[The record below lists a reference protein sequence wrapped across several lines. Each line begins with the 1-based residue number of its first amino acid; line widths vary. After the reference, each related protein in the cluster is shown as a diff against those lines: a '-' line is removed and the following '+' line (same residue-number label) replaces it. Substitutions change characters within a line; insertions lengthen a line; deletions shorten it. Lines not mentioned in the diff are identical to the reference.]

1 MSVDKNTVLIAEQ
14 VGLFLIPM
22 LRDLAKAQSADAF
35 AAVQAGLV
43 ELRTAAEQHRATL
56 AGDIAALRA
65 EFDGVLRNIEKTLE
79 GLATEASVSE
89 LRLDTS
95 AVTTELRASTE
106 ARFEKLETGLLSTD
120 AGLKAI
126 KSTCEALD
134 NGNRNSLAA
143 IIDLSNDLA
152 GVRDLTLSNAEKA
165 HSELEEVAGH
175 LRGMVSTLGKTV
187 CTLEAAEPKTVT
199 IKAEPDAE
207 AITAE
212 VGRAV
217 AAAVQAIKL
226 PESIVPDLAP
236 LLEGCRTAVAHE
248 IATVTPALRE
258 SLAANVREEVSSA
271 VSRIKLP
278 ELDLR
283 EVASECQSAA
293 AAAVAVALP
302 QLRESLALNVR
313 DEVSRTVAALPK
325 PKDGEPGP
333 AGLMAAVEP
342 YIEGCVY
349 ERLAL
354 VSHAGGAWQATRRT
368 KTAPSA
374 NLGDW
379 QAIAVGV
386 ARVSAQ
392 ASDDLRTVEVVAA
405 LTDGTEAKHTVEVPA
420 MVYRDVYDDA
430 EEYGQMDVVTYAG
443 SMWLALKGTKGEA
456 PSKSPEAWRLIVKR
470 GQDGRA
476 GKDGEHG
483 VQFQAG
489 FAGEY
494 EEQRAYPPNAIVTYN
509 GSTWLSKRPTKER
522 PPYLTNADNDH
533 WLRLR

>member
-22 LRDLAKAQSADAF
+22 LRDISKAQFADSF
-35 AAVQAGLV
+35 VAVQDGLA

-65 EFDGVLRNIEKTLE
+65 EFDGVLRNFEKTLE
-79 GLATEASVSE
+79 GLASEASVSE

-95 AVTTELRASTE
+95 AVTTELRAAVD
-106 ARFEKLETGLLSTD
+106 ARLEKLEAGLLST
-120 AGLKAI
+120 AASLKA
-126 KSTCEALD
+126 
-134 NGNRNSLAA
+134 
-143 IIDLSNDLA
+143 
-152 GVRDLTLSNAEKA
+152 
-165 HSELEEVAGH
+165 
-175 LRGMVSTLGKTV
+175 
-187 CTLEAAEPKTVT
+187 LEAAEPKTVT
-199 IKAEPDAE
+199 IKAEPDAA
-207 AITAE
+207 AITVE
-212 VGRAV
+212 VTRAV
-217 AAAVQAIKL
+217 ATAVQAIKL
-226 PESIVPDLAP
+226 PDPPAPDLAP
-236 LLEGCRTAVAHE
+236 LLDFCRGHIADE
-248 IATVTPALRE
+248 IEASAPALRD
-258 SLAANVREEVSSA
+258 SLAANVRDEVARA
-271 VSRIKLP
+271 VSGIKLP
-278 ELDLR
+278 ELDLPGI
-283 EVASECQSAA
+283 AQECRSAA
-293 AAAVAVALP
+293 TAAVAAELP
-302 QLRESLALNVR
+302 VVRDSLAANVR

-325 PKDGEPGP
+325 PKDGDPGP

-368 KTAPSA
+368 KAAPSA

-405 LTDGTEAKHTVEVPA
+405 LTDGTEAKHTIEVPA

-430 EEYGQMDVVTYAG
+430 EEYSQMDVVTHAG
-443 SMWLALKGTKGEA
+443 SMWLALKSTAGEN

-476 GKDGEHG
+476 GKDGADG

-494 EEQRAYPPNAIVTYN
+494 EEQRAYPPNSIVTYD

-522 PPYLTNADNDH
+522 PPYLTNADSEH